1 MAKVSNLGPSSPVP
15 ALVIAGVRSGAGKTT
30 IATGIMGA
38 LTRRGLSVQPFK
50 AGPDYIDPSYH
61 ALACGTPSRNLDTWM
76 LPHPTVLEL
85 FRRASRQ
92 GQLSVVEGVMG
103 VFDGHSNLSEE
114 GSTAQLA
121 KLLQA
126 PVILVADA
134 SKVARSVAAEILG
147 YQQFDPDLKIAGVVL
162 NGVGG
167 PRHLDFCKPQIE
179 ATTGLPVL
187 GYLPR
192 REELVQPER
201 HLGLIP
207 TVEGTVAREWYDCLI
222 GQVEETFDLDRI
234 VAIAQRAG
242 GADTGEEPFPQESFP
257 EEVQTKRAVIALAQD
272 QAFSFYYQDSLDLLE
287 AWGAELVPFS
297 PLEDRQLP
305 EGAGGVYLGGGFPE
319 MFGAELAANTPMLE
333 SIREA
338 AGRGAPIYAECG
350 GLMYLGQSLTD
361 LEGNEHAMAGV
372 IPAVS
377 RMSEKRL
384 TLGYREVEAVA
395 DGPLLRKGQRVRGH
409 EFHWSTLDPLPSPEA
424 GHIPGG
430 GPRQPGGRVPSGECL
445 GFIHPRP
452 LGKSSLVAAAFRGY
466 LRGCFQ
472 EKGLVQ
478 GPALGREQEQTNLAG
493 KAPSEESNVHRTGG
507 TRGTTIGKGPA
518 HQQGLG
524 HRQHRQRQGK
534 DDRGHGA
541 ALQGVGPGPAGHHA
555 AVHQAFHGQ
564 FRGAAGSQED
574 RRGDAGHGG
583 RVHLAIT
590 QP

>member
-1 MAKVSNLGPSSPVP
+1 MRPSSSPP
-15 ALVIAGVRSGAGKTT
+15 ALVIAGVRSGVGKTT

-38 LTRRGLSVQPFK
+38 LTRRGLAVQPFK

-61 ALACGTPSRNLDTWM
+61 ALACGVPSRNLDTWM

-114 GSTAQLA
+114 GSTSQLA

-134 SKVARSVAAEILG
+134 SKVARSVAAEVLG
-147 YQQFDPDLKIAGVVL
+147 YQQFDPDLNIAGVVL

-222 GQVEETFDLDRI
+222 RQVEETFDLDRI
-234 VAIAQRAG
+234 VAIAQGAG
-242 GADTGEEPFPQESFP
+242 GAEPGDEASPHELSRQDSFPQERQP
-257 EEVQTKRAVIALAQD
+257 KRAVIALAQD

-287 AWGAELVPFS
+287 AWGAELAPFS
-297 PLEDRQLP
+297 PLEDRRLP

-319 MFGAELAANTPMLE
+319 MFGEELAANSSMLE

-338 AGRGAPIYAECG
+338 ARRGLPVYAECG

-395 DGPLLRKGQRVRGH
+395 DGPLLQKGQRVRGH
-409 EFHWSTLDPLPSPEA
+409 EFHWSTLDPLPSPEQS
-424 GHIPGG
+424 IY
-430 GPRQPGGRVPSGECL
+430 RVVDQGNRAEGFQVGSVWASYIHVHLGSHPSLPQRFVDTC
-445 GFIHPRP
+445 
-452 LGKSSLVAAAFRGY
+452 AAASTKR
-466 LRGCFQ
+466 
-472 EKGLVQ
+472 
-478 GPALGREQEQTNLAG
+478 A
-493 KAPSEESNVHRTGG
+493 
-507 TRGTTIGKGPA
+507 
-518 HQQGLG
+518 
-524 HRQHRQRQGK
+524 
-534 DDRGHGA
+534 
-541 ALQGVGPGPAGHHA
+541 
-555 AVHQAFHGQ
+555 
-564 FRGAAGSQED
+564 
-574 RRGDAGHGG
+574 
-583 RVHLAIT
+583 
-590 QP
+590 